1 MRRLMGWALL
11 SLTLASGAAVAQDE
25 YNPGYDDNPAMDQQ
39 TDQAPPD
46 ASQDVNFGVFYD
58 ALSPYGRWVHTAD
71 YGYVWQPN
79 NVEAGW
85 RPYTQGRW
93 AWTAYGWTWV
103 PDESWGWAPYH
114 YGRWV
119 DLDDAGWSW
128 VPDYTW
134 GPAWVSFRYG
144 PSYVGWTPLPPGCG
158 YRDEWRDRD
167 DYRRWNFVD
176 YDAFSD
182 ERNLERRVIDPD
194 VVHARVWVNTQP
206 AIPTTIGSGM
216 FYGPSARYVGE
227 RIGRPVVQVALH
239 TATRIG
245 EGRAFNG
252 RDLTVVAPSFRGVAH
267 PFGGVNRVIAG
278 NETIGIGHLANA
290 RGNPALKARPPAGRP
305 VGLGLPPVGRPA
317 PRPVPPVRQ
326 APPVRQ
332 PPPSGFSQ
340 PRPPTTGYLQPR
352 PQPIYAQPRVQPNFA
367 QARPQTAYAQP
378 RVQSSFLQA
387 RPQPVYAQP
396 RVQPNFAQAR
406 PQAAYAQPRVQPSF
420 SQPRPAPQFHPAPA
434 PQHASFQ
441 ARASAPASA
450 PRLAPPAR
458 AVRR

>member
-1 MRRLMGWALL
+1 MRRLMGLAML
-11 SLTLASGAAVAQDE
+11 SLTLASGAAVAQDADDQ
-25 YNPGYDDNPAMDQQ
+25 GYDDNPGVDQQ
-39 TDQAPPD
+39 HQAPPD
-46 ASQDVNFGVFYD
+46 QSQDVNFGVFYD
-58 ALSPYGRWVHTAD
+58 ALSPYGRWVYTAD

-176 YDAFSD
+176 YDAFSG
-182 ERNLERRVIDPD
+182 ERSLTRAVIAPE
-194 VVHARVWVNTQP
+194 VVRTRVWVNTQ
-206 AIPTTIGSGM
+206 AAVAATIGSGM

-239 TATRIG
+239 TSTRIG
-245 EGRAFNG
+245 DAHGFNG
-252 RDLTVVAPSFRGVAH
+252 RELNVVAPRFQGVAH

-278 NETIGIGHLANA
+278 NEEIGVGHLANA
-290 RGNPALKARPPAGRP
+290 RGTPPAGRP

-317 PRPVPPVRQ
+317 PRPMPPVRQ

-332 PPPSGFSQ
+332 GGPSGINP
-340 PRPPTTGYLQPR
+340 PRSPATGYLQPR
-352 PQPIYAQPRVQPNFA
+352 PQGLNAQPRVQPSFAQARPQPAYQPRVQPNFA
-367 QARPQTAYAQP
+367 QARPQ
-378 RVQSSFLQA
+378 
-387 RPQPVYAQP
+387 
-396 RVQPNFAQAR
+396 
-406 PQAAYAQPRVQPSF
+406 PSF
-420 SQPRPAPQFHPAPA
+420 SQPRPAPQFRPAPA
-434 PQHASFQ
+434 PQHASLGTLQ
-441 ARASAPASA
+441 ARAPAPSSA
-450 PRLAPPAR
+450 PRTMTPAR
-458 AVRR
+458 FRR